1 MKKLHLVCNAHLDP
15 VWLWQK
21 AEGMAE
27 AMATFRIAA
36 DFCEKYDNFVFNHN
50 ESVLYEWVLEY
61 EPELFERIKKL
72 VKQGK
77 WKIMGGWYLQPDVLM
92 PTGESIIRQ
101 IRVGNEFFKKHFG
114 MVPKTSINFDSFG
127 HSRGL
132 VQILKKCGYENYAY
146 LRPRDAEHRPF
157 IWEGYDGSKI
167 KTLKIYDWY
176 NTPKGEAVKRLEQYL
191 KDFPDREINLV
202 TWGIGNHGGGPSEK
216 DFLDIERFSESMTE
230 YEVEHSDLDTYFNE
244 LDESKLEI
252 VSESLVHCM
261 VGCYNSMSKVKRG
274 HRRLENKLSMCEKMI
289 CQSGIEYD
297 KKELEKAEKAL
308 LFAEFHDVLPGS
320 AIKKVEQ
327 DSVRLI
333 NYGEEIAES
342 IIQKAFFRMCSGQ
355 KKAEENTVPV
365 IIYNPHP
372 YEVEGDFEA
381 EFQLAEQNYSDTD
394 FTMVEVFDEDG
405 NKIKSQLEKP
415 NCTMN
420 WDWRKKIVFHAK
432 LQPMAMNRFNCK
444 LTMVQNYVP
453 LKPYTEDENYIILKS
468 DTTEVLINKNTGS
481 LDKYQ
486 VLGKN
491 ILNKHGLKIKA
502 YKDNEDPWGMN
513 VDSFTDFLG
522 DFELLSDNEANE
534 FRGYP
539 DEKLSNVR
547 VIENGEA
554 RTKVQ
559 ANFKHNNSYAVITYI
574 FSKYSKYL
582 DIDVKI
588 LANDANT
595 LYKLSFDTVLS
606 KDSKVL
612 VQSMFGEEEA
622 IKDEKEIVF
631 GKWVEL
637 KSEDSSFAV
646 VNDGNHGGSVKDN
659 ILNVTL
665 LRTPV
670 YAAHPNDLG
679 RPIAPHDRTLE
690 HIDMGESDFSFK
702 LLVDEEYVDFEAEK
716 FNQKSYALALFP
728 SGNGEKL
735 DNPLLLD
742 NKKVML
748 SALRKTENG
757 SLIRLYNSSSEEQK
771 ATLEYDGVKKELK
784 LTPFEVKTL
793 IKENDC
799 FKATDM
805 LGRDI

>member
-1 MKKLHLVCNAHLDP
+1 MKKLHLICNAHLDP

-50 ESVLYEWVLEY
+50 ESVLYEWVKEF

-72 VKQGK
+72 VKCGK

-92 PTGESIIRQ
+92 PSGESIIRQ

-127 HSRGL
+127 HSKGL
-132 VQILKKCGYENYAY
+132 VQILAKCGYENYAY

-167 KTLKIYDWY
+167 KTVKIYDWY
-176 NTPKGEAVKRLEQYL
+176 NTPKGRAIERLEQYI
-191 KDFPDREINLV
+191 KDFPEREINLV

-216 DFLDIERFSESMTE
+216 DFLDIENFSENTTE
-230 YEVEHSDLDTYFNE
+230 YDVLHSDLDTYFSE
-244 LDESKLEI
+244 LDESKLET

-261 VGCYNSMSKVKRG
+261 VGCYSSMSKVKRG
-274 HRRLENKLSMCEKMI
+274 HRRLENKISMCEKMI
-289 CQSGIEYD
+289 CQSGVSYD
-297 KKELEKAEKAL
+297 VMEFEKAEKAL
-308 LFAEFHDVLPGS
+308 LFSEFHDVLPGS
-320 AIKKVEQ
+320 AIKKVEE

-342 IIQKAFFRMCSGQ
+342 IIQKAFFKMCSGQ
-355 KKAEENTVPV
+355 KKAEEDTVPV

-372 YEVEGDFEA
+372 FEVEGDFEA
-381 EFQLAEQNYSDTD
+381 EFQLAEQNYSDTYI
-394 FTMVEVFDEDG
+394 TMVEVFDEEG
-405 NKIKSQLEKP
+405 NKIVSQLEKP

-420 WDWRKKIVFHAK
+420 WDWRKKIVFNAK
-432 LQPMAMNRFNCK
+432 LAPMSVNRFNCK
-444 LTMVQNYVP
+444 FTMVKNFVP
-453 LKPYTEDENYIILKS
+453 IKPCAEDENYIILKS

-481 LDKYQ
+481 LDKYS
-486 VLGKN
+486 VCGKS
-491 ILNKHGLKIKA
+491 ILNKDGIKIKA
-502 YKDNEDPWGMN
+502 YRDNEDPWGMT
-513 VDSFTDFLG
+513 VHGFTDFLG
-522 DFELLSDNEANE
+522 DFELLSDDEANE

-539 DEKLSNVR
+539 DERLSNVR
-547 VIENGEA
+547 VIENGDA

-559 ANFKHNNSYAVITYI
+559 AIFKHKNSYATLTYI
-574 FSKYSKYL
+574 FSKNSKHL
-582 DIDVKI
+582 DIDVSL

-595 LYKLSFDTVLS
+595 LYKLSFGTSLDKAS
-606 KDSKVL
+606 KAYASA
-612 VQSMFGEEEA
+612 MFGKEEA

-637 KSEDSSFAV
+637 KSEDSSFTV
-646 VNDGNHGGSVKDN
+646 VNNGNHGGSAIDN

-670 YAAHPNDLG
+670 YSAHPNDLG
-679 RPIAPHDRTLE
+679 RPIAPHDRVLE
-690 HIDMGESDFSFK
+690 HIDMGESNFSFK
-702 LLVDEEYVDFEAEK
+702 LLVDEEYVDFEAEI
-716 FNQKSYALALFP
+716 FNQKPYALAFFP
-728 SGNGEKL
+728 SGNGEKTE
-735 DNPLLLD
+735 NPLLID
-742 NKKVML
+742 NKKIIL

-757 SLIRLYNSSSEEQK
+757 KLIRLYNSSEKEQK
-771 ATLEYDGVKKELK
+771 ATLEFEGIKEEISF
-784 LTPFEVKTL
+784 TPFEVKTL
-793 IKENDC
+793 VKKGDG
-799 FKATDM
+799 FKYTDM
-805 LGRDI
+805 LGNI